1 MVPFKIGNVAFELPA
16 SYGEL
21 TFRQFY
27 ALQKS
32 DGNNLNEFAIL
43 SGLEKSFLEQC
54 EDLELDYRVAQC
66 LSFFQDKFDCNEY
79 LVPDY
84 ITISGKRYKTPGGIG
99 INTFGQKLAL
109 VQAITEAEKAGGNE
123 IDCYPFVIALYMQPV
138 VTGQKY
144 NADLVEKLIPEV
156 MECKLAEAWPLAGF
170 FLSNYARYL
179 RESAKNY
186 PTPQPRKSL
195 GPESIAFKSSETG
208 QSYSHSRSFLIGT
221 LRKLYSLITTR
232 FSLPSLVIRKGQ
244 DLAEG

>member
-1 MVPFKIGNVAFELPA
+1 MVPFKIGNVSFELPA

-21 TFRQFY
+21 TLRQFY
-27 ALQKS
+27 SLQKS
-32 DGNNLNEFAIL
+32 GNDKLVQLSIL
-43 SGLEKSFLEQC
+43 SGLDKSFLEQC

-66 LSFFQDKFDCNEY
+66 LSFFEDKFNCNEY

-99 INTFGQKLAL
+99 INAFGQKLAL
-109 VQAITEAEKAGGNE
+109 VQAITEAEKVGGNE
-123 IDCYPFVIALYMQPV
+123 IDCYPFVIALYMQPL

-156 MECKLAEAWPLAGF
+156 MDCKLAEAWPLAGF
-170 FLSNYARYL
+170 FLSNYVRYL
-179 RESAKNY
+179 NESAKNY

-195 GPESIAFKSSETG
+195 GPESIGFRNSETG
-208 QSYSHSRSFLIGT
+208 KSYSHSRSFLIGT

-232 FSLPSLVIRKGQ
+232 FSLPSLAIRRGQ